1 MPQFS
6 AAAPKRFCH
15 LRFCRGVYNLSMK
28 KGVMLGAL
36 LLASV
41 GMAGRMPDNLKP
53 FQKVCVNAYYAEGE
67 EKDDDVAVQ
76 LINRIEAALKKAKIA
91 VVAGQ
96 CQDKGLVANK
106 QLNLYFSYVTTEDLT
121 VSSGILEGWL
131 KKDGA
136 YQEPTLW
143 WDNLFG
149 SLDEGSVPL
158 QAADALDTLLEGFIA
173 DWKKSH

>member
-1 MPQFS
+1 MS
-6 AAAPKRFCH
+6 C
-15 LRFCRGVYNLSMK
+15 GV
-28 KGVMLGAL
+28 
-36 LLASV
+36 
-41 GMAGRMPDNLKP
+41 
-53 FQKVCVNAYYAEGE
+53 
-67 EKDDDVAVQ
+67 
-76 LINRIEAALKKAKIA
+76 
-91 VVAGQ
+91 
-96 CQDKGLVANK
+96 
-106 QLNLYFSYVTTEDLT
+106 
-121 VSSGILEGWL
+121 LEGWL